1 MIRRGLQ
8 ILSLV
13 GITALGAAPSYG
25 QPGTTN
31 WPTFVVLQDFA
42 NNSLNGAYSVVGT
55 TAPDGWYIMQRYSAN
70 NSLIYWITLQ
80 DDTRAGLG
88 NLVNVHTNYPTTS
101 STARLLTLAV
111 GSAMW
116 PASLTRTDWQ
126 EYNSAGGFVANR
138 TGTIVF
144 NWGTPPPPDPY
155 AQNFPDW
162 AKARTLIPLGFGF
175 AMAFWAAAVALSI
188 GMRWVRDL
196 ASVAT

>member
-25 QPGTTN
+25 QAGTTN
-31 WPTFVVLQDFA
+31 WPTFVVLQDFT
-42 NNSLNGAYSVVGT
+42 NNALNGAYSLVGT
-55 TAPDGWYIMQRYSAN
+55 TSPDGWYIMQRYSAN
-70 NSLIYWITLQ
+70 NSLIYWVTLQ
-80 DDTRAGLG
+80 DDARSGLQ
-88 NLVNVHTNYPTTS
+88 NFIHVHTNYPTTS
-101 STARLLTLAV
+101 STARILTRPV
-111 GSAMW
+111 GTATW
-116 PASLTRTDWQ
+116 PATLSGNWSTVDSQ
-126 EYNSAGGFVANR
+126 GNSTGTIG
-138 TGTIVF
+138 GTIVF

-162 AKARTLIPLGFGF
+162 AKASTLIPLGFGF